1 MKYLDMDWNSM
12 VLFLT
17 TFDLYTNRADEIVA
31 FIFDSSK
38 ESKSYTPLEYL
49 VDTVERLLYGRSSI
63 LHIKIFIN
71 SGKSE
76 WKY

>member
-1 MKYLDMDWNSM
+1 M

-76 WKY
+76 

>member
-71 SGKSE
+71 TGSQGESD
-76 WKY
+76 